1 MKFRL
6 LLAAARM
13 QFVLTRHNIEDL
25 LPVLVIPLLTLPSMA
40 ILLHAGRADLAP
52 FALSASLLMTIGQ
65 MGFFVAGEVVSMDR
79 RQQLLDII
87 VASPASYAVILLG
100 RVGVLTILGLLGF
113 AEGWLIARMVFGVH
127 VPVFHGA
134 LLVMTLIATVVAS
147 TGTALL
153 FTALL
158 GLAGTT
164 RTFQHAVNGPF
175 YLLGGVL
182 VPVQYLPVWL
192 QPVAPFTFFYWA
204 AGLVRDTLRPVPVQ
218 DGLMRLSAT
227 AILGLIAG
235 LIGMLVIGRML
246 GRLRR
251 DGTLSLT

>member
-1 MKFRL
+1 MQ
-6 LLAAARM
+6 LA
-13 QFVLTRHNIEDL
+13 LTRHTIEDL

-40 ILLHAGRADLAP
+40 ILVHSGRADLAP

-100 RVGVLTILGLLGF
+100 RVGILTAIGLLGF
-113 AEGWLIARMVFGVH
+113 AEGWLIAWGGFGVH
-127 VPVFHGA
+127 VPIVHPW
-134 LLVMTLIATVVAS
+134 LLAATLVATVIAS

-153 FTALL
+153 FTALM
-158 GLAGTT
+158 GLASNT

-182 VPVQYLPVWL
+182 VPVHFLPIWL
-192 QPVAPFTFFYWA
+192 QPLAPFTFFYWA
-204 AGLVRDTLRPVPVQ
+204 AGLVRDALRSGPVVDIPLRLGATV
-218 DGLMRLSAT
+218 GLGVAT
-227 AILGLIAG
+227 GVM
-235 LIGMLVIGRML
+235 GMLVIGRAL
-246 GRLRR
+246 SRLRS
-251 DGTLSLT
+251 DGSLSLT

>member
-1 MKFRL
+1 MTLRL
-6 LLAAARM
+6 LLAASKM
-13 QFVLTRHNIEDL
+13 QLALTRHNIEDL

-40 ILLHAGRADLAP
+40 ILLHSGRADLAP

-100 RVGVLTILGLLGF
+100 RVGVLTALGLLGF
-113 AEGWLIARMVFGVH
+113 AEGWLIAWGIFGVH
-127 VPVFHGA
+127 VPIFHGG
-134 LLVMTLIATVVAS
+134 LLAATLLATVIAS

-182 VPVQYLPVWL
+182 VPVHFLPTWL
-192 QPVAPFTFFYWA
+192 QPFAPFTFFYWA
-204 AGLVRDTLRPVPVQ
+204 AGLVRDTLRPGPVE
-218 DGLMRLSAT
+218 DALLRLGAT
-227 AILGLIAG
+227 IGLGLATG

-246 GRLRR
+246 GHLRR